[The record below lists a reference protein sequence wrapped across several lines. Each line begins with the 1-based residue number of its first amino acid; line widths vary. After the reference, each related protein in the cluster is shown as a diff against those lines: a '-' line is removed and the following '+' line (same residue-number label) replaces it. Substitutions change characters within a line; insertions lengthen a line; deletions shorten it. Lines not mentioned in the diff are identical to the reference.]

1 VNAIVD
7 SHSEDSQVLAA
18 QERSIPTATISSYT
32 RAGFGP
38 IICGEFGVVA
48 TEQLEQSMVVGLGD
62 TRKTALMARHGAVA
76 VSEELEDAL
85 FTAIVIEKAAI
96 RAMKIISTGG
106 VPEQLT
112 LSHIFDEETARNI
125 EEERVILHTQT
136 VSVQRLG

>member
-1 VNAIVD
+1 
-7 SHSEDSQVLAA
+7 
-18 QERSIPTATISSYT
+18 
-32 RAGFGP
+32 
-38 IICGEFGVVA
+38 
-48 TEQLEQSMVVGLGD
+48 
-62 TRKTALMARHGAVA
+62 